1 MSTAA
6 NLYPAPGAAPTAV
19 GQLPVSV
26 HSSQA
31 NADVQRSTG
40 EATVSGTPALPTVVG
55 QGVTTQATAVKAG
68 KLAAFE
74 GFLKK
79 AGHIAGVV
87 LTDIIK
93 YVIPVASV
101 VAIADPA
108 AAPAVEAFTA
118 SVRLVQASVIN
129 VQQKW
134 VAEGSNANAQKL
146 ADVLEIVEQP
156 VVTMF
161 AQAGM
166 RVDTAYVTNLINGVV
181 AILNAQPGAVLPKA
195 A

>member
-1 MSTAA
+1 MSSAA
-6 NLYPAPGAAPTAV
+6 NLYPAPGAAPATG
-19 GQLPVSV
+19 GQPLVNVPVS
-26 HSSQA
+26 QGA
-31 NADVQRSTG
+31 AKAIQG
-40 EATVSGTPALPTVVG
+40 GAAAEAGAATPTKA
-55 QGVTTQATAVKAG
+55 AG

-87 LTDIIK
+87 LTEIVR
-93 YVIPVASV
+93 YVIPVASF
-101 VAIADPA
+101 VAMADPA
-108 AAPAVEAFTA
+108 AAPAIGAFTA
-118 SVRLVQASVIN
+118 SVKLVQAAVIS

-134 VAEGSNANAQKL
+134 AAAGSEANAQKL

-161 AQAGM
+161 AQVGLQ
-166 RVDTAYVTNLINGVV
+166 VDTAYVTNLVNGVV
-181 AILNAQPGAVLPKA
+181 AILNAQPGVVLPKA

>member
-1 MSTAA
+1 MSSAV
-6 NLYPAPGAAPTAV
+6 NLYPGVAPGLTQSAASGAAT
-19 GQLPVSV
+19 PV
-26 HSSQA
+26 
-31 NADVQRSTG
+31 
-40 EATVSGTPALPTVVG
+40 
-55 QGVTTQATAVKAG
+55 QGVAKTAG
-68 KLAAFE
+68 KLAVFE

-87 LTDIIK
+87 LTDIVK
-93 YVIPVASV
+93 YAIPVASV
-101 VAIADPA
+101 VAVADPA

-118 SVRLVQASVIN
+118 SVKLVQATVVT

-134 VAEGSNANAQKL
+134 SSAGSSGNAQKL

-161 AQAGM
+161 AQAGLQ
-166 RVDTAYVTNLINGVV
+166 VDTGYVTNLVNGVV
-181 AILNAQPGAVLPKA
+181 AMLNAQPGVVLPKA